1 MRGNGARY
9 LMSGFS
15 GLLLVFTFAPYDV
28 YGLAWV
34 ALAPFFL
41 SIEGL
46 PLKAAF
52 KAGFAMG
59 LVYFFGTTYWIYR
72 SMHDFGGISL
82 VPSLLIVAALAAY
95 MGLYTAVFAAL
106 YSARI
111 RHTRL
116 PALLVAPVL
125 WVTLEYIRS
134 YLFTGFPWATLGYS
148 QWNFPAVIQIADVT
162 GVYGVSFL
170 IVSVNAAF
178 ADFFLLRR
186 RTRRMPLYPVS
197 YTAAGYVCLAGLV
210 AATFLYGNYR
220 LDEARPGRP
229 LKVSIAQGDIEQSEK
244 WDRRY
249 QDQVFRIY
257 RNLTAG
263 AAIQTPNLIVWP
275 ESALP
280 FAFDEQDPRVKA
292 LEQTENTMRI
302 PLLIGAVR
310 QKTDG
315 RYSNSAVLIDG
326 GRPAYIYDKI
336 HLVPFGEYVPLK
348 RVLFFVNK
356 LSDAIGDFSG
366 GDEYL
371 EGGIGKDR
379 FATLICYEMAFPG
392 LVRKFFINGGDF
404 MVTITNDA
412 WFGRSTGPYQN
423 WSMSA
428 LRAVENRKPVIRAAN
443 SGISGFFT
451 STGLVIKR
459 TSLFERRTITAT
471 VMTDPTVTF
480 YTRYGDL
487 FAYLCILT
495 ALFILIFSNEK
506 ESF

>member
-1 MRGNGARY
+1 MRGNGAKY
-9 LMSGFS
+9 LMSALS
-15 GLLLVFTFAPYDV
+15 GLLLVFAFAPYDL
-28 YGLAWV
+28 YGLAWIAMV
-34 ALAPFFL
+34 PFFL

-46 PLKAAF
+46 PSKTAF
-52 KAGFAMG
+52 KAGFWMG
-59 LVYFFGTTYWIYR
+59 LFYFFGTTYWIYR

-82 VPSLLIVAALAAY
+82 VPSLFIVMALAAY
-95 MGLYTAVFAAL
+95 LSLYPAVFAAL

-125 WVTLEYIRS
+125 WVSLEYIRS
-134 YLFTGFPWATLGYS
+134 YMFTGFPWSTLGYT
-148 QWNFPAVIQIADVT
+148 QWNFPYAIQIADVT

-170 IVSVNAAF
+170 IVSVNAAV

-186 RTRRMPLYPVS
+186 RTRRMPLYPVT
-197 YTAAGYVCLAGLV
+197 YTVAGYVCLAGIL

-220 LDEARPGRP
+220 LNEPRSGRQF
-229 LKVSIAQGDIEQSEK
+229 KVSIAQGDIDQAEK
-244 WDRRY
+244 WDAKY
-249 QDQVFRIY
+249 QNGVFQVY
-257 RNLTAG
+257 NNLTLG
-263 AAIQTPNLIVWP
+263 AAFQAPDLIVWP

-280 FAFDEQDPRVKA
+280 FVYDEHDPRVRQ
-292 LEQTENTMRI
+292 LEQTEKTRHI

-310 QKTDG
+310 QTSDG
-315 RYSNSAVLIDG
+315 KYANSAILIDG

-356 LSDAIGDFSG
+356 LSDAIGDFKG
-366 GDEYL
+366 GDDYPQ
-371 EGGIGKDR
+371 GGIGKDR
-379 FATLICYEMAFPG
+379 FGTLICYEMAFPG
-392 LVRKFFINGGDF
+392 LVRKFFRDGGDF
-404 MVTITNDA
+404 MVTLTNDA

-423 WSMSA
+423 FSMAA
-428 LRAVENRKPVIRAAN
+428 LRAVENRKPVVRAAN

-459 TSLFERRTITAT
+459 TALFERRTITAT
-471 VMTDPTVTF
+471 IRTDPTVTF

-495 ALFILIFSNEK
+495 ALFLLILSDEK
-506 ESF
+506 QNF